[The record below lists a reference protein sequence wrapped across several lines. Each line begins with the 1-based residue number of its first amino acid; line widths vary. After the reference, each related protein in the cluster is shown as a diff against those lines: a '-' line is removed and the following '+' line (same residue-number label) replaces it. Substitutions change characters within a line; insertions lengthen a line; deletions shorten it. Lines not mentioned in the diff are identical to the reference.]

1 MRLRLLVSLQKVWL
15 FIALAVLPWAIFMNV
30 SFGQE
35 RKIDSMFLDLDKKYR
50 MPGEWTMLP
59 FELEDPYKRVKNG
72 PPLANVINKAKV
84 EWISRWIAN
93 PKKVVSN

>member
-1 MRLRLLVSLQKVWL
+1 MRLRSLASLQKISIL
-15 FIALAVLPWAIFMNV
+15 IAIIGIPLVSFVNV

-50 MPGEWTMLP
+50 IPEGWSILP

-72 PPLANVINKAKV
+72 PPLANIINKAKV
-84 EWISRWIAN
+84 E
-93 PKKVVSN
+93 